1 VLQRERKQDV
11 SGLLSA
17 VAYLSVL
24 AIAVALFALLAW
36 ALLRLDAG
44 GPSRQPD
51 AGRTAPS
58 RAELV

>member
-1 VLQRERKQDV
+1 V
-11 SGLLSA
+11 LSA

-36 ALLRLDAG
+36 ALLRGDAG
-44 GPSRQPD
+44 RPSRQPD